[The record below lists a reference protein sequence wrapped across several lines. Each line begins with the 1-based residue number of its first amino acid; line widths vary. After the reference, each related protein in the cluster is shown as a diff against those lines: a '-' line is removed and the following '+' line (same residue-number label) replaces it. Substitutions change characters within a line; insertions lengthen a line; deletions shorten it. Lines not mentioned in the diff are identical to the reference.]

1 MAARPFM
8 RRRAASRAADL
19 HTGDLFGLPAPAPAA
34 PLAVAAP
41 PPVPRSAPAVA
52 QLWLAVQATA
62 LPLVAAPT
70 AATAEPVVVVD
81 DDGGARTIVAANAAA
96 LAAGIVPGL
105 AFNAARVRVPTLA
118 VCERDVPRERHELVR
133 LARWALGFSPLVSV
147 EAPDGL
153 LLEVRGSVQLFG
165 GLDALVQ
172 RVEEGLRAWPL
183 PALLGLAPTPR
194 AALWLARAARSGRA
208 ESAAGLAGALA
219 TLPLAVTRWPA
230 RTLEDCTRLGVAT
243 LGELRRLPR
252 EGLAR
257 RFTPA
262 LLAELDEAYGTRPSP
277 RRRYVAPER
286 FEERLELPFEL
297 QTTAALMPYCGLL
310 LTALERHLRE
320 RGAATTTLAFTLLHR
335 DQRPACVRLGR
346 ALPATLATDWQALLG
361 ERLGRTVLAAPV
373 RALVLRSG
381 PAVPAGGAS
390 GALEGCGP
398 DAAAAEAEA
407 FRLLDRL
414 RARLGDAAVSG
425 VCLVP
430 EHRPEAA
437 FRRLRPEP
445 RARRAPADDAVVP
458 GTPRPLWL
466 IATPEPL
473 AVQDGRPR
481 WGGALRLESGP
492 ERIESGWW
500 EGFEV
505 RRDYYVARTAR
516 GARLWIY
523 RTLDDGDGCG
533 WFLHGVFG

>member
-1 MAARPFM
+1 MAMARRSAT
-8 RRRAASRAADL
+8 RRKPGARSTDL
-19 HTGDLFGLPAPAPAA
+19 RTGDLFAA
-34 PLAVAAP
+34 PVAEPVAAVVP
-41 PPVPRSAPAVA
+41 PLASRSVPVPA
-52 QLWLAVQATA
+52 QLWLAVQLTA
-62 LPLVAAPT
+62 LPLVAAPADS
-70 AATAEPVVVVD
+70 AAGPLVVVD
-81 DDGGARTIVAANAAA
+81 DDAGARRVVAGNAAA

-105 AFNAARVRVPTLA
+105 ALNAARVRVPALA
-118 VCERDVPRERHELVR
+118 VCERDVPRERRELAR

-147 EAPDGL
+147 EPPDGL
-153 LLEVRGSVQLFG
+153 LLEVRGSLQLFG
-165 GLDALVQ
+165 GLDILVS
-172 RVEEGLRAWPL
+172 RVAADLGDGPL
-183 PALLGLAPTPR
+183 QARLGIAPTPR
-194 AALWLARAARSGRA
+194 AALWLARGAREGRA

-219 TLPLAVTRWPA
+219 TLPLAVTRWPE

-262 LLAELDEAYGTRPSP
+262 LLAELDEAYGTRPTP

-286 FEERLELPFEL
+286 FEERLELPVEL

-310 LTALERHLRE
+310 LASLERHLRE
-320 RGAATTTLAFTLLHR
+320 RGAATAALAFTLLHR
-335 DQRPACVRLGR
+335 DQRPCCVRLGR
-346 ALPATLATDWQALLG
+346 AQPATLAADWQGLLA
-361 ERLGRTVLAAPV
+361 ERLGRTSLTAPV
-373 RALVLRSG
+373 RTLVLRSG
-381 PAVPAGGAS
+381 PAVPAGAVS
-390 GALEGCGP
+390 GALEGCGA

-414 RARLGDAAVSG
+414 RARLGDEAVRG

-445 RARRAPADDAVVP
+445 RARRVPSDDAVLP
-458 GTPRPLWL
+458 TTPRPLWL
-466 IATPEPL
+466 LTIPESL
-473 AVQDGRPR
+473 AAREGRPR
-481 WGGALRLESGP
+481 WGGALELESGP

-500 EGFEV
+500 EGGEV
-505 RRDYYVARTAR
+505 RRDYYVARTSR

-523 RTLDDGDGCG
+523 RSRDGADARC